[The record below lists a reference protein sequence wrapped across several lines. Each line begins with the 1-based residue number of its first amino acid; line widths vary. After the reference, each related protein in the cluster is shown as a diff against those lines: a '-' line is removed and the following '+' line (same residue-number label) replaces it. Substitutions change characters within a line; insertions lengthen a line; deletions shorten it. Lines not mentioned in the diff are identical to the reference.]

1 MGISDLERRVEE
13 YHSLIKSQRRLIRN
27 LQRRNKDLTSAR
39 IVFDSLRFSLFL
51 ATHDWHRARCQGQ
64 LGQFPT
70 DAKSTLSARHSKLGL
85 VVLTHK
91 DSAAGGVGGKLLAK
105 KGENPSL
112 GSADDEKKEPAGS
125 SSTVAKTKTE
135 QKNESPR
142 RFDFRPLTEEEK
154 KEFTNSLTTEGRLKL
169 IDSAEIRRS
178 TGSAA

>member
-27 LQRRNKDLTSAR
+27 LERRNKDLTSAR

-64 LGQFPT
+64 LGQFAP

-91 DSAAGGVGGKLLAK
+91 DSAAGGVGGKLLVK
-105 KGENPSL
+105 KGEN
-112 GSADDEKKEPAGS
+112 
-125 SSTVAKTKTE
+125 
-135 QKNESPR
+135 
-142 RFDFRPLTEEEK
+142 
-154 KEFTNSLTTEGRLKL
+154 
-169 IDSAEIRRS
+169 
-178 TGSAA
+178 